1 MTDRKQSALGVWK
14 LGEVLQLHPEL
25 TRYSLNGKSLSPP
38 KTTLPKRFVIDGSQ
52 LNALDSVGLAALCVF
67 ISQAQQIHSQ
77 LDYSWHNMPPIFQ
90 QLAKLYHLPFNL
102 SSD

>member
-1 MTDRKQSALGVWK
+1 MTDRKQSALGVWQ

-25 TRYSLNGKSLSPP
+25 TRDSLNGKSINFP
-38 KTTLPKRFVIDGSQ
+38 KTSLPKRFVIDGSQ
-52 LNALDSVGLAALCVF
+52 LKALDSVGLAALCVL
-67 ISQAQQIHSQ
+67 IAQAQQAHTP

-90 QLAKLYHLPFNL
+90 QLAKLYHLPFPL